1 MEWSFGS
8 APFSVVSITILLMKQ
23 ILSLLIGFASLT
35 ACQSERETSGLGEIH
50 PDKFLETQLKLSDVA
65 EGLEYIQMD
74 TTWLIRGSWD
84 MEMTDKYI
92 FIAARDE
99 LLQYGRD
106 GKFIKTIGS
115 KGQGPGEF
123 SSCTNIAL
131 DAEGERIF
139 VKDWERVMV
148 YSFEGEFLGYISL
161 PLEGMVDVNYAKGNL
176 YGISMV
182 SFTQEQLPCLWM
194 KVNALTGEVLQEKM
208 NTDIKFETDEMTL
221 RCNYTCRSTEGTIL
235 YYNHLNDTIFRL
247 GNEQDEVAYLFGHG
261 DFRLTPKNVM
271 NGEYHLELKDI
282 WDSNRYL
289 YIDYRMDGK
298 KQLCI
303 YDKKQ
308 DVFYNDFDGE
318 LENDMDG
325 LLPFKF
331 RSTHI
336 VGEDSY
342 MVQFI
347 PAETMK
353 EMLMES
359 GNPKLKVWGESM
371 KFDDND
377 ILVLAKLKK

>member
-1 MEWSFGS
+1 M
-8 APFSVVSITILLMKQ
+8 LMKKRM
-23 ILSLLIGFASLT
+23 LNLLIGFVSLT
-35 ACQSERETSGLGEIH
+35 ACQSAKETSEMGDIH
-50 PDKFLETQLKLSDVA
+50 PDKFVETQLKLSDVA
-65 EGLEYIQMD
+65 ERLDYIPMD

-84 MEMTDKYI
+84 MELTDKYI

-115 KGQGPGEF
+115 RGQGPGEF

-131 DAEGERIF
+131 DVEGERIF
-139 VKDWERVMV
+139 VKDGERVMV
-148 YSFEGEFLGYISL
+148 YSFEGEFWGHISL
-161 PLEGMVDVNYAKGNL
+161 PLEGMVDVNYANGNL
-176 YGISMV
+176 YGVSMV
-182 SFTQEQLPCLWM
+182 SFTQEQLPYLWM

-208 NTDIKFETDEMTL
+208 NAGIKFETDGMTL

-247 GNEQDEVAYLFGHG
+247 GKEQDEVAYLFGKG
-261 DFRLTPKNVM
+261 DFRLTPKNAG

-282 WDSNRYL
+282 WDSGRYL
-289 YIDYRMDGK
+289 FIDYRMDGK
-298 KQLCI
+298 RQLCI
-303 YDKKQ
+303 HDKEQ
-308 DVFYNDFDGE
+308 DIFRNDPDGE

-342 MVQFI
+342 MAQFI

-353 EMLMES
+353 ERLLES
-359 GNPKLKVWGESM
+359 EDPKLKAWGESM

-377 ILVLAKLKK
+377 ILVLARLKK